1 MSFVSQL
8 WRSSLGKK
16 YFMGLSGFVLV
27 FFIFTH
33 MIGNFQIFFGP
44 YWINTYGQFLHDRH
58 EVIWPARVV
67 LLTMVVLHV
76 WSAFRLRAENRAAR
90 TVGYAQNP
98 VPFATTYAS
107 RTILLSGLI
116 VGAFVVYHLL
126 HFTLEVPAA
135 NFLKDPLG
143 IQAESLKP
151 VDFDRLRDE
160 GGRPD
165 IYTMI
170 VLGFSQP
177 VVSAFYLL
185 ALGLLCLHLSHGMRA
200 MFQSVGWNWT
210 FGGVSNLP
218 NLIAKWGA
226 VLIFL
231 IYASIPV
238 AVLCGY
244 GRDYARQSL
253 ERYVAT
259 PSLPPGS

>member
-16 YFMGLSGFVLV
+16 YLMGLSGFVLV

-33 MIGNFQIFFGP
+33 MMGNFQIFFGP
-44 YWINTYGQFLHDRH
+44 YWLNTYGQFLHDRH
-58 EVIWPARVV
+58 ELIWPARIVLVTMV
-67 LLTMVVLHV
+67 LLHA

-90 TVGYAQNP
+90 TVGYAHNP

-107 RTILLSGLI
+107 RTILMSGLI

-151 VDFDRLRDE
+151 VDF
-160 GGRPD
+160 G
-165 IYTMI
+165 
-170 VLGFSQP
+170 QP

-231 IYASIPV
+231 IYSSIPV

-244 GRDYARQSL
+244 GRDYARQSI

-259 PSLPPGS
+259 H

>member
-16 YFMGLSGFVLV
+16 YIMGVSGFVLV

-33 MIGNFQIFFGP
+33 MMGNFQMFFGP

-58 EVIWPARVV
+58 EVIWPARIV
-67 LLTMVVLHV
+67 LLTMVVLHI
-76 WSAFRLRAENRAAR
+76 WSAVRLWAENRKAR
-90 TVGYAQNP
+90 MVGYANDP
-98 VPFATTYAS
+98 PAFAATYAS
-107 RTILLSGLI
+107 RTIMMSGLI
-116 VGAFVVYHLL
+116 VGAFITYHVM
-126 HFTLEVPAA
+126 HYAIEVPAV
-135 NFLKDPLG
+135 NLLKDPLG
-143 IQAESLKP
+143 MKAESLKT
-151 VDFDRLRDE
+151 VDFRLLRDE

-165 IYTMI
+165 IFTMI
-170 VLGFSQP
+170 VLGFSHP
-177 VVSAFYLL
+177 LVAVFYLL
-185 ALGLLCLHLSHGMRA
+185 ALLLLCLHLSHGMRA

-210 FGGVSNLP
+210 FGGVPHLP

-226 VLIFL
+226 VLIFI
-231 IYASIPV
+231 IYASIPL

-259 PSLPPGS
+259 H